1 MHIMEK
7 RILGKT
13 DLNIAPIVFG
23 GNVFGWTI
31 DEQKSFEIL
40 DHFIETGFNFID
52 TADVYSRWVPANKGG
67 ESETIIGNWLKK
79 HNKRHDVI
87 LATKVGSDMGQGKS
101 LKKDYIINEVEHSLS
116 RLQTDYIDLYFSHF
130 DDETTPVEETLSAYE
145 TLIRA
150 GKVRWVGA
158 SNFSADR
165 LKESLL
171 SSAANDLP
179 KYQVYQPGY
188 NLFDREEFERY
199 HEKICL
205 EHDLGVV
212 TYYSLASG
220 FLTGKYRSEDDLNK
234 SQRGGGVKKYLNER
248 GFKILKALDEVADK
262 HHVEQASVALAWL
275 IYHPSI
281 TAPIASVTDLSQ
293 LKSFTE
299 AANLKLTPEDISL
312 LDKASIY

>member
-1 MHIMEK
+1 MEK
-7 RILGKT
+7 RTLGKT
-13 DLNIAPIVFG
+13 DLTIAPIVFG

-40 DHFIETGFNFID
+40 DHFVESGFNFID
-52 TADVYSRWVPANKGG
+52 TADVYSTWVPGNKGG

-79 HNKRHDVI
+79 TNKRQEI
-87 LATKVGSDMGQGKS
+87 IIATKVGSDMGQGKS
-101 LKKDYIINEVEHSLS
+101 LKKDYIINAVEHSLS

-130 DDETTPVEETLSAYE
+130 DDETTPVDETLGAYE
-145 TLIRA
+145 SLIKA
-150 GKVRWVGA
+150 GKVRWLGA

-171 SSAANDLP
+171 FSANNNIP
-179 KYQVYQPGY
+179 RYEVYQPGY
-188 NLFDREEFERY
+188 NLFDREEFEQL

-205 EHDLGVV
+205 DHGLGVI

-220 FLTGKYRSEDDLNK
+220 FLTGKYRSENDLKK
-234 SQRGGGVKKYLNER
+234 SQRGGGVKKFLNER
-248 GFKILKALDEVADK
+248 GFKILDALDKAAK
-262 HHVEQASVALAWL
+262 THGVEQASVALAWL
-275 IYHPSI
+275 LQRPSV

-299 AANLKLTPEDISL
+299 AATLKLTAEDISL
-312 LDKASIY
+312 LDQASSY

>member
-1 MHIMEK
+1 MEK

-40 DHFIETGFNFID
+40 DQFVDSGFNFID
-52 TADVYSRWVPANKGG
+52 TADVYSRWVPGNKGG

-79 HNKRHDVI
+79 QNKRHDVI
-87 LATKVGSDMGQGKS
+87 IATKAGSDMGDGKS
-101 LKKDYIINEVEHSLS
+101 LRKDYIINQVEHSLS

-130 DDETTPVEETLSAYE
+130 DDEQTPVDETLAAYE
-145 TLIRA
+145 TLIKA
-150 GKVRWVGA
+150 GKIRWIGA
-158 SNFSADR
+158 SNFSAER
-165 LKESLL
+165 LKESLIH
-171 SSAANDLP
+171 SAENNLP
-179 KYQVYQPGY
+179 RYEVYQPGY
-188 NLFDREEFERY
+188 NLFDREEFEQE

-205 EHDLGVV
+205 EAGLGVV

-220 FLTGKYRSEDDLNK
+220 FLTGKYRSEADLDK
-234 SQRGGGVKKYLNER
+234 SKRGGGIKKYLTER
-248 GFKILKALDEVADK
+248 GFKILDALDAVANK
-262 HHVEQASVALAWL
+262 HNIEQASVAMAWL
-275 IYHPSI
+275 INHPSV

-299 AANLKLTPEDISL
+299 AANLKLTPEDISI

>member
-1 MHIMEK
+1 MEK

-31 DEQKSFEIL
+31 DEKKSFEIL
-40 DHFIETGFNFID
+40 DQFIESGFNFID
-52 TADVYSRWVPANKGG
+52 TADVYSRWVPGNKGG
-67 ESETIIGNWLKK
+67 ESETIIGNWLKQQ
-79 HNKRHDVI
+79 NKRHDVI
-87 LATKVGSDMGQGKS
+87 IATKVGSDMGQGKS
-101 LKKDYIINEVEHSLS
+101 LRKDYIINEVEHSLS

-130 DDETTPVEETLSAYE
+130 DDEVTPVEETLSAYE
-145 TLIRA
+145 TLIKA
-150 GKVRWVGA
+150 GKIRWIGA
-158 SNFSADR
+158 SNFSAER
-165 LKESLL
+165 LKESLVY
-171 SSAANDLP
+171 STENNLP
-179 KYQVYQPGY
+179 RYEVYQPGY
-188 NLFDREEFERY
+188 NFFDREEFEQE

-205 EHDLGVV
+205 DADLGVV

-234 SQRGGGVKKYLNER
+234 SQRGGGIKKFLNER
-248 GFKILKALDEVADK
+248 GYKILDALDEVASK
-262 HHVEQASVALAWL
+262 HNVEQASVALAWL
-275 IYHPSI
+275 IYRPSV

-299 AANLKLTPEDISL
+299 AANLKLSAEDISL

>member
-1 MHIMEK
+1 MEK

-40 DHFIETGFNFID
+40 NHFVESGFNFID
-52 TADVYSRWVPANKGG
+52 TADVYSRWAPGNKGG

-79 HNKRHDVI
+79 QNKRHDI
-87 LATKVGSDMGQGKS
+87 IIATKVGSDMGQGKS

-116 RLQTDYIDLYFSHF
+116 RLQTDYIDLYFSHY
-130 DDETTPVEETLSAYE
+130 DDENTPVEETLSAYE
-145 TLIRA
+145 TLIKA
-150 GKVRWVGA
+150 GKIRWIGA

-165 LKESLL
+165 LKESLVYATQH
-171 SSAANDLP
+171 SLP
-179 KYQVYQPGY
+179 RYEVYQPGY
-188 NLFDREEFERY
+188 NLYDRENFEQE

-205 EHDLGVV
+205 DFALGVV

-234 SQRGGGVKKYLNER
+234 SQRGGGIKKFLNER
-248 GFKILKALDEVADK
+248 GFKILAALDEVAEK
-262 HHVEQASVALAWL
+262 HHVEPASVALAWL

-293 LKSFTE
+293 LKSFTD
-299 AANLKLTPEDISL
+299 AANLKLSPEDISL

>member
-1 MHIMEK
+1 MEK

-13 DLNIAPIVFG
+13 NLNIAPIVFG

-40 DHFIETGFNFID
+40 DHFVDSGFNFID
-52 TADVYSRWVPANKGG
+52 TADVYSRWVPGNQGG

-87 LATKVGSDMGQGKS
+87 IATKVGSDMGQGKS

-130 DDETTPVEETLSAYE
+130 DDESTPVEETLSAYQ
-145 TLIRA
+145 TLIKD
-150 GKVRWVGA
+150 GKIRWIGA

-165 LKESLL
+165 LKESLVF
-171 SSAANDLP
+171 ANENDAP

-188 NLFDREEFERY
+188 NLFDREEFERD

-205 EHDLGVV
+205 EHGLGVV

-220 FLTGKYRSEDDLNK
+220 FLTGKYRSEDDLKK
-234 SQRGGGVKKYLNER
+234 SQRGGGVKKYLNDR
-248 GFKILKALDEVADK
+248 GLKILDALDQVAGK
-262 HHVEQASVALAWL
+262 HGVEQASVALAWL
-275 IYHPSI
+275 IHHPSI

-299 AANLKLTPEDISL
+299 AANLKLGADDISL

>member
-1 MHIMEK
+1 MEK

-40 DHFIETGFNFID
+40 NHFVESGFNFID
-52 TADVYSRWVPANKGG
+52 TADVYSRWAPGNKGG

-79 HNKRHDVI
+79 QNKRHDI
-87 LATKVGSDMGQGKS
+87 IIATKVGSDMGQGKS
-101 LKKDYIINEVEHSLS
+101 LRKDYIINEVEHSLS
-116 RLQTDYIDLYFSHF
+116 RLQTDYIDLYFSHY
-130 DDETTPVEETLSAYE
+130 DDENTPVEETLSAYE
-145 TLIRA
+145 TLIKA
-150 GKVRWVGA
+150 GKIRWIGA

-165 LKESLL
+165 LKESLVYATQH
-171 SSAANDLP
+171 SLP
-179 KYQVYQPGY
+179 RYEVYQPGY
-188 NLFDREEFERY
+188 NLYDRENFEQE

-205 EHDLGVV
+205 DFGLGVV

-234 SQRGGGVKKYLNER
+234 SQRGGGIKKFLNER
-248 GFKILKALDEVADK
+248 GFKILAALDEVAEK
-262 HHVEQASVALAWL
+262 HHVEPASVALAWL

-293 LKSFTE
+293 LKSFTD
-299 AANLKLTPEDISL
+299 AANLKLSPEDISL

>member
-1 MHIMEK
+1 MEK

-40 DHFIETGFNFID
+40 DHFVESGFNFID
-52 TADVYSRWVPANKGG
+52 TADVYSRWVPGNKGG

-79 HNKRHDVI
+79 NNKRRDLI
-87 LATKVGSDMGQGKS
+87 IATKVGSDMGSGKS
-101 LKKDYIINEVEHSLS
+101 LKKDYIINQVEHSLS

-145 TLIRA
+145 TLIKE
-150 GKVRWVGA
+150 GKVRWIGA
-158 SNFSADR
+158 SNFSAER

-171 SSAANDLP
+171 HSATNNLP
-179 KYQVYQPGY
+179 RYEVYQPGY
-188 NLFDREEFERY
+188 NLFDRQEFEQD
-199 HEKICL
+199 HEKICV
-205 EHDLGVV
+205 EHGLGVV

-220 FLTGKYRSEDDLNK
+220 FLTGKYRNEDDLNK
-234 SQRGGGVKKYLNER
+234 SQRGGGVKKFLNDR
-248 GFKILKALDEVADK
+248 GFKILSALDQVAET
-262 HHVEQASVALAWL
+262 HSVEQASVALSWL
-275 IYHPSI
+275 INHPSV

-299 AANLKLTPEDISL
+299 AANLDLSPADISL
-312 LDKASIY
+312 LNEASSY

>member
-1 MHIMEK
+1 MEK

-40 DHFIETGFNFID
+40 DHFVESGFNFID
-52 TADVYSRWVPANKGG
+52 TADVYSRWAPGNKGG

-79 HNKRHDVI
+79 QNKRHDI
-87 LATKVGSDMGQGKS
+87 IIATKVGSDMGQGKS
-101 LKKDYIINEVEHSLS
+101 LRKDYIINEVEHSLS
-116 RLQTDYIDLYFSHF
+116 RLQTDYIDLYFSHY
-130 DDETTPVEETLSAYE
+130 DDENTPVEETLSAYE
-145 TLIRA
+145 TLIKA
-150 GKVRWVGA
+150 GKIRWIGA

-165 LKESLL
+165 LKESLVYATQH
-171 SSAANDLP
+171 SLP
-179 KYQVYQPGY
+179 RYEVYQPGY
-188 NLFDREEFERY
+188 NLYDRENFEQE

-205 EHDLGVV
+205 DFGLGVV
-212 TYYSLASG
+212 TYYSLAGG

-234 SQRGGGVKKYLNER
+234 SQRGGGIKKFLNER
-248 GFKILKALDEVADK
+248 GFKILAALDEVAEK
-262 HHVEQASVALAWL
+262 HHVEPASVALAWL

-293 LKSFTE
+293 LKSFTD
-299 AANLKLTPEDISL
+299 AANLKLSPEDISL

>member
-1 MHIMEK
+1 MEK

-31 DEQKSFEIL
+31 DEKKSFEIL
-40 DHFIETGFNFID
+40 DQFIDNGFNFID
-52 TADVYSRWVPANKGG
+52 TADVYSRWVEGNKGG

-79 HNKRHDVI
+79 HNKRHDVVI
-87 LATKVGSDMGQGKS
+87 ATKVGSDMGSGKS
-101 LKKDYIINEVEHSLS
+101 LKKDYIINQVEHSLS

-150 GKVRWVGA
+150 GKVRWIGA
-158 SNFSADR
+158 SNFSAAR

-171 SSAANDLP
+171 FSAQHNLP
-179 KYQVYQPGY
+179 RYEVYQPGY
-188 NLFDREEFERY
+188 NLFDREEFERE

-205 EHDLGVV
+205 ENDLGVV

-234 SQRGGGVKKYLNER
+234 SKRGGGVKKFLNKR
-248 GFKILKALDEVADK
+248 GFRILDALDQVADK
-262 HHVEQASVALAWL
+262 HQVEQASVALAWL

>member
-1 MHIMEK
+1 MEK

-40 DHFIETGFNFID
+40 DHFVESGFNFID
-52 TADVYSRWVPANKGG
+52 TADVYSRWAPGNKGG

-79 HNKRHDVI
+79 QNKRHDI
-87 LATKVGSDMGQGKS
+87 IIATKVGSDMGQGKS
-101 LKKDYIINEVEHSLS
+101 LRKDYIINEVEHSLS
-116 RLQTDYIDLYFSHF
+116 RLQTDYIDLYFSHY
-130 DDETTPVEETLSAYE
+130 DDENTPVEETLSAYE
-145 TLIRA
+145 TLIKA
-150 GKVRWVGA
+150 GKIRWIGA

-165 LKESLL
+165 LKESLVYATQN
-171 SSAANDLP
+171 SLP
-179 KYQVYQPGY
+179 RYEVYQPGY
-188 NLFDREEFERY
+188 NLYDRENFEQE

-205 EHDLGVV
+205 DFGLGVV

-234 SQRGGGVKKYLNER
+234 SQRGGGIKKFLNER
-248 GFKILKALDEVADK
+248 GFKILAALDEVAEK
-262 HHVEQASVALAWL
+262 HHVEPASVALAWL

-293 LKSFTE
+293 LKSFTD
-299 AANLKLTPEDISL
+299 AANLKLSAEDISL

>member
-1 MHIMEK
+1 MEK
-7 RILGKT
+7 RTLGKT
-13 DLNIAPIVFG
+13 DLTIAPIVFG

-40 DHFIETGFNFID
+40 DHFVESGFNFID
-52 TADVYSRWVPANKGG
+52 TADVYSTWVPGNKGG

-79 HNKRHDVI
+79 TNKRQEI
-87 LATKVGSDMGQGKS
+87 IIATKVGSDMGQGKS
-101 LKKDYIINEVEHSLS
+101 LKKDYIINAVEHSLS

-130 DDETTPVEETLSAYE
+130 DDETTPVDETLGAYE
-145 TLIRA
+145 SLIKA
-150 GKVRWVGA
+150 GKVRWLGA

-171 SSAANDLP
+171 FSANNNIP
-179 KYQVYQPGY
+179 RYEVYQPGY
-188 NLFDREEFERY
+188 NLFDREEFEQS

-205 EHDLGVV
+205 DHGLGVI

-220 FLTGKYRSEDDLNK
+220 FLTGKYRSENDLKK
-234 SQRGGGVKKYLNER
+234 SQRGGGVKKFLTER
-248 GFKILKALDEVADK
+248 GFKILDALDKVAET
-262 HHVEQASVALAWL
+262 HGIEQASVALAWL
-275 IYHPSI
+275 LQRPSV

-299 AANLKLTPEDISL
+299 AANLKLTAEDISL
-312 LDKASIY
+312 LDQASSY

>member
-1 MHIMEK
+1 MEK
-7 RILGKT
+7 RTLGKT

-31 DEQKSFEIL
+31 DEQKSFKIL
-40 DHFIETGFNFID
+40 DQFIDSGFNFID
-52 TADVYSRWVPANKGG
+52 TADVYSRWVPGNAGG

-87 LATKVGSDMGQGKS
+87 IATKVGSDMGQGKS

-130 DDETTPVEETLSAYE
+130 DDESTPVEETLSAYE
-145 TLIRA
+145 TLIKA
-150 GKVRWVGA
+150 GKVRWIGA
-158 SNFSADR
+158 SNFSAER

-171 SSAANDLP
+171 YSAEHSLP
-179 KYQVYQPGY
+179 RYEVYQPGY
-188 NLFDREEFERY
+188 NLYDRETFEQE

-205 EHDLGVV
+205 DNGLGVI

-234 SQRGGGVKKYLNER
+234 SQRGGGIKKFLNER
-248 GFKILKALDEVADK
+248 GFRILDALDQVSDK
-262 HHVEQASVALAWL
+262 HHVEPASVALAWL
-275 IYHPSI
+275 IYHPSV
-281 TAPIASVTDLSQ
+281 TAPITSVTDLSQ
-293 LKSFTE
+293 LKSFTD
-299 AANLKLTPEDISL
+299 AANLTLSAEDISL
-312 LDKASIY
+312 LDQASRY

>member
-1 MHIMEK
+1 MEK
-7 RILGKT
+7 RTLGKT
-13 DLNIAPIVFG
+13 DLTIAPIVFG

-40 DHFIETGFNFID
+40 DHFVGSGFNFID
-52 TADVYSRWVPANKGG
+52 TADVYSTWVPGNKGG

-79 HNKRHDVI
+79 TNKRQEIVI
-87 LATKVGSDMGQGKS
+87 ATKVGSDMGQGKS
-101 LKKDYIINEVEHSLS
+101 LKKDYIINAVEHSLS

-130 DDETTPVEETLSAYE
+130 DDETTPVDETLGAYE
-145 TLIRA
+145 SLIKA
-150 GKVRWVGA
+150 GKVRWLGA

-171 SSAANDLP
+171 FSANNNIP
-179 KYQVYQPGY
+179 RYEVYQPGY
-188 NLFDREEFERY
+188 NLFDREEFEQS

-205 EHDLGVV
+205 DHGLGVI

-220 FLTGKYRSEDDLNK
+220 FLTGKYRSEDDLKK
-234 SQRGGGVKKYLNER
+234 SQRGGGVKKFLNER
-248 GFKILKALDEVADK
+248 GFKILDALDQVAET
-262 HHVEQASVALAWL
+262 HGVEQASVALAWL
-275 IYHPSI
+275 LQRPSV

-299 AANLKLTPEDISL
+299 AANLTLTAEDISL
-312 LDKASIY
+312 LDQASSY

>member
-1 MHIMEK
+1 MEK
-7 RILGKT
+7 RTLGKT
-13 DLNIAPIVFG
+13 DLTIAPIVFG

-40 DHFIETGFNFID
+40 DHFVESGFNFID
-52 TADVYSRWVPANKGG
+52 TADVYSTWVPGNKGG

-79 HNKRHDVI
+79 TNKRQEI
-87 LATKVGSDMGQGKS
+87 IIATKVGSDMGQGKS
-101 LKKDYIINEVEHSLS
+101 LKKDYIINAVEHSLS

-130 DDETTPVEETLSAYE
+130 DDETTPVDETLGAYE
-145 TLIRA
+145 SLIKA
-150 GKVRWVGA
+150 GKVRWLGA

-171 SSAANDLP
+171 FSANNNIP
-179 KYQVYQPGY
+179 RYEVYQPGY
-188 NLFDREEFERY
+188 NLFDREEFEQS

-205 EHDLGVV
+205 DHGLGVI

-220 FLTGKYRSEDDLNK
+220 FLTGKYRSENDLKK
-234 SQRGGGVKKYLNER
+234 SQRGGGVKKFLTER
-248 GFKILKALDEVADK
+248 GFKILDALDKVAEM
-262 HHVEQASVALAWL
+262 HGVEQASVALAWL
-275 IYHPSI
+275 LQRPSV

-299 AANLKLTPEDISL
+299 AANLKLTAEDISL
-312 LDKASIY
+312 LDQASSY

>member
-1 MHIMEK
+1 MDK
-7 RILGKT
+7 KILGKT

-31 DEQKSFEIL
+31 DERKSFEIL
-40 DHFIETGFNFID
+40 DNFIESGFNFID
-52 TADVYSRWVPANKGG
+52 TADVYSRWKPGNKGG
-67 ESETIIGNWLKK
+67 ESEIITGNWLKK
-79 HNKRHDVI
+79 QNRRHDVI
-87 LATKVGSDMGQGKS
+87 IATKVGSDMGQGKS
-101 LKKDYIINEVEHSLS
+101 LKKDYIINQVEHSLS
-116 RLQTDYIDLYFSHF
+116 RLQTDYVDLYFSHF

-150 GKVRWVGA
+150 GKVRWIGA
-158 SNFSADR
+158 SNFSAER

-171 SSAANDLP
+171 ASAEHNLP

-188 NLFDREEFERY
+188 NLFDREDFERD

-248 GFKILKALDEVADK
+248 GSRILDALDDVAGKYNVD
-262 HHVEQASVALAWL
+262 VAAVALAWL
-275 IYHPSI
+275 IHHPSI
-281 TAPIASVTDLSQ
+281 SAPIASVTDISQ
-293 LKSFTE
+293 LKSFTQ
-299 AANLKLTPEDISL
+299 AANLTLTAEDISL
-312 LDKASIY
+312 LNKASIY